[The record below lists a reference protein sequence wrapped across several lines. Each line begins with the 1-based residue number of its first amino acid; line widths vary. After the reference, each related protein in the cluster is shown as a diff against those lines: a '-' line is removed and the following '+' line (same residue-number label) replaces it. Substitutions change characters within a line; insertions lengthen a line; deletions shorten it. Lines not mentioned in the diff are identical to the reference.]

1 METAFWLQRWQEG
14 RIGFHQT
21 RVMSLLQKYWPQAAL
36 PKGSRVLVPLAGKS
50 LDMLWLAEQGH
61 RVLGVELSEL
71 AVGQFFAENKL
82 CPDTHDSALG
92 RHYVAG
98 DIEIIHGDVLT
109 LDDATLAGCAGF
121 YDRAALIALPP
132 EMRKRYAERVYA
144 RLPAGCRGLLFTLE
158 YPQQEMDGPPF
169 SVPEAEIKTL
179 HGGAWN
185 IDVLDRRDV
194 LAKEPHFAER
204 GVTRMDTVAYLMER
218 KA

>member
-1 METAFWLQRWQEG
+1 METEFWLQRWREG

-21 RVMSLLQKYWPQAAL
+21 RVMSLLQKYWPRVEL
-36 PKGSRVLVPLAGKS
+36 PSGSRVLVPLAGKS
-50 LDMLWLAEQGH
+50 LDMIWLAQQGH
-61 RVLGVELSEL
+61 SVLGVELSQL
-71 AVGQFFAENKL
+71 AVDQFFAENHL
-82 CPDTHDSALG
+82 RPEVRESAMG

-98 DIEIIHGDVLT
+98 NIEIIRGDVLT
-109 LDDATLAGCAGF
+109 LDDATLSGCAGF

-132 EMRKRYAERVYA
+132 AMRPAYANQVYA

-158 YPQQEMDGPPF
+158 YLQEEMSGPPF
-169 SVPEAEIKTL
+169 SVPEAEVAAL

-185 IDVLDRRDV
+185 IEVLDRRDV

-204 GVTRMDTVAYLMER
+204 GVTRMDTVSYLMER